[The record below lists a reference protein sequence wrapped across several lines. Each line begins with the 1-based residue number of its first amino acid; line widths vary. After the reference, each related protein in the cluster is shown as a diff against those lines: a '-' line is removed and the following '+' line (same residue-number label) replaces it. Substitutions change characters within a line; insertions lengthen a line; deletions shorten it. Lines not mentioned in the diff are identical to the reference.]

1 MAGRLPKKVALL
13 LEKSKDSSLLAV
25 EVYNK
30 PRTAFKS
37 FAYITLMC
45 IAYTAFFHAV
55 FERKGIKYYYK
66 RKNSIRYET
75 VDGDY
80 KAWELV
86 KCAEQYF
93 QHQTNPIF
101 RNIEF
106 MAKLR
111 NKIEH
116 RFIPEIDSHVLGE
129 CQAFLINY
137 ESLLIK
143 EFSTKHSIVDHLNIP
158 LQISNFKRKIP
169 VTQDGQEV
177 IDFIK
182 NHRSSISRVVR
193 DSQEFSFKVFLL
205 PKIGN
210 HRNSS
215 DLAVEFVNFDLADKN
230 QKENFEKI
238 QALIKEKQV
247 PVANQ
252 GKYKPKDVLKTIFER
267 TGIEK
272 STNWHTDMW
281 RKYAARPATN
291 DQNKT
296 KTAAKYCQYD
306 VVHRDYIYTEDWVN
320 LLIKEE
326 IVVAN
331 KVLPVGSI
339 TEKNT

>member
-1 MAGRLPKKVALL
+1 MAGRLPKKVSLL
-13 LEKSKDSSLLAV
+13 LEKSKDSALLAV

-30 PRTAFKS
+30 PRTSFKS

-45 IAYTAFFHAV
+45 IAYTSLFHAI
-55 FERKGIKYYYK
+55 FERRGVKYYYK

-75 VDGDY
+75 IDGDY

-86 KCAEQYF
+86 ECAKQYF
-93 QHQTNPIF
+93 QHQVNPVLK
-101 RNIEF
+101 NIEF

-116 RFIPEIDSHVLGE
+116 RFVPEIDSQVLGE

-137 ESLLIK
+137 ENLLMR
-143 EFSTKHSIVDHLNIP
+143 EFSAKHSIVDHLNIP
-158 LQISNFKRKIP
+158 LQINNSKRKIP
-169 VTQDGQEV
+169 VTQDGQEI

-182 NHRSSISRVVR
+182 NHRSSISKTVR

-215 DLAVEFVNFDLADKN
+215 DLAVEFINFDLADKN
-230 QKENFEKI
+230 QKDNFEKI
-238 QALIKEKQV
+238 QALIKEKHV

-252 GKYKPKDVLKTIFER
+252 GKYRPKDILKTIQER
-267 TGIEK
+267 TGAIK
-272 STNWHTDMW
+272 SQNWHTEMW
-281 RKYAARPATN
+281 KKHSIRPSTKDVDKA
-291 DQNKT
+291 KT
-296 KTAAKYCQYD
+296 KSKYCQYD
-306 VVHRDYIYTEDWVN
+306 VVHNDYVYTEDWVN

-326 IVVAN
+326 IVVST
-331 KVLPVGSI
+331 K
-339 TEKNT
+339 